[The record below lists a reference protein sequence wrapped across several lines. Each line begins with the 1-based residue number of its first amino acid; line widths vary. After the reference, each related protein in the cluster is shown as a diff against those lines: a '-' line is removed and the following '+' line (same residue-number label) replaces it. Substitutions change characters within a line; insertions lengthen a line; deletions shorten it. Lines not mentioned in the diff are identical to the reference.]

1 MKKITL
7 SILALALVLTAIQAQ
22 EKTNEAGKK
31 EAKEYRHH
39 PGKHRKQHHTDFKKL
54 NLSQEQQDKLININ
68 KDYRA
73 GVADLKK
80 QEATT
85 TVKDYKAQMQTLN
98 KKRRSDVDNV
108 FTKEQKDQLQQ
119 MRTERKRKFDT
130 ADKGRTEKMKSA
142 LGLSDDQSVKL
153 KALRA
158 GTQEKIKEIR
168 ADKALSDTQKKEQVV
183 AAFKKQHENMNSILT
198 PEQVKKMENFKSRR
212 INRMSK

>member
-7 SILALALVLTAIQAQ
+7 SILALSLVLTTIYAQ
-22 EKTNEAGKK
+22 EKTAEAVKK
-31 EAKEYRHH
+31 DAKEYHQH
-39 PGKHRKQHHTDFKKL
+39 PGKHRKQHHADFKKL
-54 NLSQEQQDKLININ
+54 NLSQEQQDKLIKIN
-68 KDYRA
+68 KDYRS

-85 TVKDYKAQMQTLN
+85 TVKDYKAQMQALN

-119 MRTERKRKFDT
+119 MRMERKGKFDT
-130 ADKGRTEKMKSA
+130 ADKGGTEKMKSA
-142 LGLSDDQSVKL
+142 LGLSDDQSAKL

-158 GTQEKIKEIR
+158 DTQKKIKEIR
-168 ADKALSDTQKKEQVV
+168 ASNALSDARKKEQV
-183 AAFKKQHENMNSILT
+183 AAVFKKQHEDMNSILT
-198 PEQVKKMENFKSRR
+198 PEQVKKMERFKSRR